1 MKDMKKM
8 MFALVGLV
16 FMAACNPSHNNPGE
30 SGTVDDGIKAVDQ
43 NGALSDAD
51 SVKQFNP
58 SVDTALG
65 DDRVDTEM
73 RDTNTYKVPKRQ

>member
-1 MKDMKKM
+1 MKKILM
-8 MFALVGLV
+8 VLAGFIFLQ
-16 FMAACNPSHNNPGE
+16 ACNSNPGE

-43 NGALSDAD
+43 NGALSDTTKNFD
-51 SVKQFNP
+51 P

-73 RDTNTYKVPKRQ
+73 RDSNTYKVPQRQ